1 MQRIW
6 LSFVLLTLCTL
17 IASAEEPN
25 KVEKTTGKSKEW
37 MENFLN
43 EQLVEMTVYKM
54 EESSRAAV
62 FIRSKGRLQK
72 DVIVWKDEMHGNI
85 HVPDSSSIFV
95 LYDNEP
101 CRIADHHGSMTF
113 QVSKIKEN
121 SVIFFYRSTFDHNSF
136 GKRLT
141 TIDEGEVEIKLR
153 KPSN

>member
-17 IASAEEPN
+17 ITSAEEPN

-43 EQLVEMTVYKM
+43 EQLIEMTVYKTDNYGTM
-54 EESSRAAV
+54 V
-62 FIRSKGRLQK
+62 FIRSKGRLEK
-72 DVIVWKDEMHGNI
+72 EVYGGSISPAGY
-85 HVPDSSSIFV
+85 PIFV
-95 LYDNEP
+95 LYGREE
-101 CRIADHHGSMTF
+101 CRLADHHGSTTF
-113 QVSKIKEN
+113 QITNIKED
-121 SVIFFYRSTFDHNSF
+121 SIVFFYRSSFNQNSF

-153 KPSN
+153 KPSS